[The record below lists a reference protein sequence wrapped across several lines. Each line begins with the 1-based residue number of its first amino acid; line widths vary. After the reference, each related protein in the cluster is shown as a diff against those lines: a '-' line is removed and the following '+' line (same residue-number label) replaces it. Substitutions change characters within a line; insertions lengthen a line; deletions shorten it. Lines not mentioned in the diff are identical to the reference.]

1 MFKSGPSVIVVHY
14 LHISCNHS
22 DKNGVIYVTLP
33 FAILAPM
40 IQVLIFD
47 FFDVIRADGFK
58 HWLQAHGY
66 ELSGAFLAA
75 SERNDRGEISIEG
88 FYQALAD
95 ASGQTAQQIE
105 HEMED
110 DVELDHEI
118 VAYIDSLH
126 GTYRTALLSNS
137 RSDYIR
143 AELAKHDLEKHFDEI
158 FISSEVGHI
167 KPEPA
172 IFQHALDKLGIT
184 ADECV
189 FIDDNPR
196 NTAGAAALGIHTI
209 TYTDLPALKSRLN
222 RQLSVV

>member
-1 MFKSGPSVIVVHY
+1 
-14 LHISCNHS
+14 
-22 DKNGVIYVTLP
+22 
-33 FAILAPM
+33 M
-40 IQVLIFD
+40 IKVLIFD

-58 HWLQAHGY
+58 HWLHAHGY

-75 SERNDRGEISIEG
+75 AERNDRGEITVEE
-88 FYQALAD
+88 FFQALAD
-95 ASGQTAQQIE
+95 ASGYTAEQVE

-126 GTYRTALLSNS
+126 GSYRTALLSNS
-137 RSDYIR
+137 PSDYLR

-158 FISSEVGHI
+158 VISSEVGLI

-172 IFQHALDKLGIT
+172 IFRHILDKLD
-184 ADECV
+184 AEPEECI

-196 NTAGAAALGIHTI
+196 NTAGAERLGIHTI
-209 TYTDLPALKSRLN
+209 TYTDLPALKTKLKQLLN
-222 RQLSVV
+222 